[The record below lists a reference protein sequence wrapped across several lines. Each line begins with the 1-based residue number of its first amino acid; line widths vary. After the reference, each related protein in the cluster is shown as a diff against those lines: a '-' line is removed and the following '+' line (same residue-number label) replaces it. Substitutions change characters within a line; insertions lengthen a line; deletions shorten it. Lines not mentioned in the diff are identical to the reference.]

1 MPKVNTKREII
12 LQASGAGILI
22 TLYGIKKK
30 TAKWKFILEK
40 DEGTMADFLLEED
53 EDLLPLLY
61 SQSKYVDTWDKAL
74 DLLDKFPWTRFIP
87 KEVHTEFHEPVWS
100 AVQKRKPKRLKDW
113 ERLPLEKWKQMCKKA
128 KRGRR

>member
-1 MPKVNTKREII
+1 MPEVNTKGEII
-12 LQASGAGILI
+12 LQAFGAGILI

-30 TAKWKFILEK
+30 TGRWKFSLEK

-74 DLLDKFPWTRFIP
+74 DLLDKFPWTRLIP
-87 KEVHTEFHEPVWS
+87 KEVHTEFHEPV
-100 AVQKRKPKRLKDW
+100 
-113 ERLPLEKWKQMCKKA
+113 
-128 KRGRR
+128 

>member
-1 MPKVNTKREII
+1 MPKVNAKREV
-12 LQASGAGILI
+12 LVQACGAGILV
-22 TLYGIKKK
+22 TLYGIKLK
-30 TAKWKFILEK
+30 TGKWKFSLETN
-40 DEGTMADFLLEED
+40 EGTMADFLLEED

-74 DLLDKFPWTRFIP
+74 DLLDKFPWTRSIP
-87 KEVHTEFHEPVWS
+87 KEVQTEFHEPVWS

-113 ERLPLEKWKQMCKKA
+113 ERLPLEKWKQVFKKA

>member
-40 DEGTMADFLLEED
+40 DEDTMADFLLEED
-53 EDLLPLLY
+53 EDLLPLLEIAPENP
-61 SQSKYVDTWDKAL
+61 VL
-74 DLLDKFPWTRFIP
+74 WTGM
-87 KEVHTEFHEPVWS
+87 KGVS
-100 AVQKRKPKRLKDW
+100 AKGRKNLNQMLKR
-113 ERLPLEKWKQMCKKA
+113 A
-128 KRGRR
+128 

>member
-53 EDLLPLLY
+53 EDLLPLQTRSRMRHHRG
-61 SQSKYVDTWDKAL
+61 SQN
-74 DLLDKFPWTRFIP
+74 R
-87 KEVHTEFHEPVWS
+87 
-100 AVQKRKPKRLKDW
+100 
-113 ERLPLEKWKQMCKKA
+113 
-128 KRGRR
+128 

>member
-87 KEVHTEFHEPVWS
+87 KEVHTEFHESVWS
-100 AVQKRKPKRLKDW
+100 AVQKRKPNRLKDW
-113 ERLPLEKWKQMCKKA
+113 EHFPLEEWKQVCKKV

>member
-61 SQSKYVDTWDKAL
+61 SQSKYVDTWDEAL
-74 DLLDKFPWTRFIP
+74 GLLDKCPWPRFVP
-87 KEVHTEFHEPVWS
+87 MEVHPEFCEMVWT
-100 AVQKRKPKRLKDW
+100 AVLERKPGRLKKW
-113 ERLPLEKWKQMCKKA
+113 ERLPLEKWKQLCKNA

>member
-1 MPKVNTKREII
+1 MPKVNNKREII
-12 LQASGAGILI
+12 LQDSGAEILI
-22 TLYGIKKK
+22 TLYGIKEK

-40 DEGTMADFLLEED
+40 DEGAMADFLLEED

-87 KEVHTEFHEPVWS
+87 KKFIQS
-100 AVQKRKPKRLKDW
+100 FMNRYGQLF
-113 ERLPLEKWKQMCKKA
+113 KKENLND
-128 KRGRR
+128 

>member
-1 MPKVNTKREII
+1 MAKVNTKREII

-30 TAKWKFILEK
+30 IGKWKFSLES

-74 DLLDKFPWTRFIP
+74 DLLDKCPWTRFIP
-87 KEVHTEFHEPVWS
+87 QKVHTEFRELVWS

-113 ERLPLEKWKQMCKKA
+113 ERLPLEKWKQVCKKA